1 MIVNDLQN
9 NRQMAYPSTVFQII
23 YPIFV
28 FLIKL
33 KNLFMRVLITLL
45 PVLAL
50 FSCTPKKVELK
61 EGLWRGVIELQ
72 GQQLPFNFEVIKE
85 PTGFKVYLKNGEEK
99 LIQDE
104 VSIDGDSVKIVML
117 IFDIELRAKINEN
130 SLQGFY
136 YKNYNKEFKLPFS
149 ARFGEH
155 FRFVKSEPATK
166 DFSGTYAL
174 EFKSETETYPSV
186 GIFKQ
191 ELNHVTGTFLTPTGD
206 YRYLEGNVVDDRLR
220 LSTFDGNHAFLF
232 TAGITG
238 DSIRGDF
245 YSGNVSYET
254 WKGIKNENATMPDA
268 ESLTFLKPGFEKL
281 NFSFP
286 GLTGAKI
293 SPLEDRFKNKVLI
306 LQIFG
311 TWCPNCMDETKFLA
325 TWYKDNKDRGVEIL
339 GMAYERKDDFTYASE
354 RVKKMKEK
362 LGVEYDFVIA
372 GTNDKDKA
380 SETLPALN
388 RVLAFPTTIFIG
400 KDGKVKHIHTG
411 FTGPGT
417 GIYYEQF
424 KDRFN
429 QIVNELLAENMAL

>member
-1 MIVNDLQN
+1 
-9 NRQMAYPSTVFQII
+9 
-23 YPIFV
+23 
-28 FLIKL
+28 
-33 KNLFMRVLITLL
+33 MRALTLL
-45 PVLAL
+45 LLILTL

-61 EGLWRGVIELQ
+61 EGLWRGIIELQ
-72 GQQLPFNFEVIKE
+72 GQQLPFNFEVVKE
-85 PTGFKVYLKNGEEK
+85 STGYKVYLKNGEEK
-99 LIQDE
+99 LVQDE
-104 VSIDGDSVKIVML
+104 ISIDGDSVKIVML
-117 IFDIELRAKINEN
+117 IFDIELHAKVNETA
-130 SLQGFY
+130 LHGFY
-136 YKNYNKEFKLPFS
+136 YKNYDKDFKLPFS
-149 ARFGEH
+149 ANFGDD
-155 FRFVKSEPATK
+155 FRFVKSGPATK

-174 EFKSETETYPSV
+174 EFKSDTEIYPSV
-186 GIFKQ
+186 AIFKQ

-206 YRYLEGNVVDDRLR
+206 YRYLEGNVVDDKLM

-232 TAGITG
+232 TANQSG
-238 DSIRGDF
+238 DSIHGDF
-245 YSGNVSYET
+245 YSGNVSHET
-254 WKGIKNENATMPDA
+254 WKGIKNEDARMPDA
-268 ESLTFLKPGFEKL
+268 EALTFLKPGFEKL
-281 NFSFP
+281 DFSFP
-286 GLTGAKI
+286 DLSGAKV
-293 SPLEDRFKNKVLI
+293 SPSENRFKNKVLI

-325 TWYKDNKDRGVEIL
+325 GWYKENKDRGVEIL

-380 SETLPALN
+380 SETLPSLN

-417 GIYYEQF
+417 GIYYDQF

-429 QIVNELLAENMAL
+429 QIVNELLAENLALQ

>member
-1 MIVNDLQN
+1 
-9 NRQMAYPSTVFQII
+9 
-23 YPIFV
+23 
-28 FLIKL
+28 
-33 KNLFMRVLITLL
+33 MRALTILL
-45 PVLAL
+45 VILTL
-50 FSCTPKKVELK
+50 FSCVSKKKVELK
-61 EGLWRGVIELQ
+61 EGLWRGIIELQ
-72 GQQLPFNFEVIKE
+72 EQQLPFNFEIVKE
-85 PTGFKVYLKNGEEK
+85 TTGFKVYLKNGEEK
-99 LIQDE
+99 LVQDE
-104 VSIDGDSVKIVML
+104 ISVYGDSIKIVML

-130 SLQGFY
+130 SLQGYY
-136 YKNYNKEFKLPFS
+136 YKNYDKEFKLPFS
-149 ARFGEH
+149 ANFGED
-155 FRFVKSEPATK
+155 FRFVEHAPSIK

-174 EFKSETETYPSV
+174 EFKSDIETYPSV
-186 GIFKQ
+186 AIFKQ
-191 ELNHVTGTFLTPTGD
+191 TLNHVTGTFLTPTGD
-206 YRYLEGNVVDDRLR
+206 YRYLEGNVIADKLM

-232 TAGITG
+232 TASSVG
-238 DSIRGDF
+238 DSIHGDF
-245 YSGNVSYET
+245 YSGNVSHET
-254 WKGIKNENATMPDA
+254 WKGVKDENAKMPDA
-268 ESLTFLKPGFEKL
+268 ESLTFLKEGYEKL

-286 GLTGAKI
+286 DLSGVKV
-293 SPLEDRFKNKVLI
+293 SPLDDRFKNKVLI

-325 TWYKDNKDRGVEIL
+325 AWHKENKDRGVEIL
-339 GMAYERKDDFTYASE
+339 GMAYERKDDFNYASE

-372 GTNDKDKA
+372 GTNDKEKA

-429 QIVNELLAENMAL
+429 QIVNELLAENLALQ